1 MEFRQLRYFLA
12 VGELSSFSR
21 AAERCYISQS
31 AISHQISKLER
42 ELGTTLFERSTRVV
56 SLTPAGE
63 RLMPIAA
70 EVLALEARALAV
82 GREPRNRIRV
92 TANMSF
98 AAQSLDA
105 IATVREQ
112 HPNLDIEFVIK
123 NFADRMDAVV
133 SGDADLALIRGDVD
147 RPGVE
152 TIDLGDQD
160 LLILLSRRHPL
171 ASRDRVD
178 LGELA
183 EFPLLLPP
191 RHSQVLIHTVVENAF
206 VDVGR
211 RVQLGPPIARDHT
224 AILDVIT
231 NPRAWTVLYAST
243 VSEAPRMGLAL
254 MRERNSRLRVPV
266 SGIVRGGAASPAL
279 TSLVQSLRQTMNGE
293 SSVPPT
299 PPQQVGGTPE
309 ER

>member
-191 RHSQVLIHTVVENAF
+191 RHSQVLIHQVIERAF
-206 VDVGR
+206 REIGR
-211 RVQLGPPIARDHT
+211 HAKFGPPIPADHT
-224 AILDVIT
+224 APLEVIT
-231 NPRAWTVLYAST
+231 HPSAWTVLYPESAIGMPPAG
-243 VSEAPRMGLAL
+243 VRVVHEA
-254 MRERNSRLRVPV
+254 RNRLRVPLRAV
-266 SGIVRGGAASPAL
+266 VRSGAPRSPGLVDLLAA
-279 TSLVQSLRQTMNGE
+279 LRTE
-293 SSVPPT
+293 
-299 PPQQVGGTPE
+299 
-309 ER
+309 

>member
-42 ELGTTLFERSTRVV
+42 ELGVALFERSTRVV

-63 RLMPIAA
+63 RLMPIAS
-70 EVLALEARALAV
+70 EVLALEAQALAV

-92 TANMSF
+92 AANMTF

-105 IATVREQ
+105 IATVRER

-123 NFADRMDAVV
+123 DFADRMDAVI
-133 SGDADLALIRGDVD
+133 SGDADLALIRGEVD

-152 TIDLGDQD
+152 TVDLGTED

-171 ASRDRVD
+171 ATRDRVD

-191 RHSQVLIHTVVENAF
+191 RHQQVLIHQVVEAGF
-206 VDVGR
+206 REIGR
-211 RVQLGPPIARDHT
+211 KALLGPPIPADH
-224 AILDVIT
+224 AASLEVIT
-231 NPRAWTVLYAST
+231 HPRAWTVLYPESASGMPPAG
-243 VSEAPRMGLAL
+243 VRMVQES
-254 MRERNSRLRVPV
+254 RDRLRVQV
-266 SGIVRGGAASPAL
+266 RAVLRSGAEPGPGLRDLLTAL
-279 TSLVQSLRQTMNGE
+279 R
-293 SSVPPT
+293 P
-299 PPQQVGGTPE
+299 
-309 ER
+309 

>member
-12 VGELSSFSR
+12 VGEMSSFSR

-42 ELGTTLFERSTRVV
+42 ELGASLFERSTRVV

-70 EVLALEARALAV
+70 EVLALEAKALAV

-123 NFADRMDAVV
+123 DFADRMDAVV
-133 SGDADLALIRGDVD
+133 SGDADLALIRGEVD

-152 TIDLGDQD
+152 TVDLGNQD

-171 ASRDRVD
+171 ATRDRVD

-191 RHSQVLIHTVVENAF
+191 RHQQVLIHQVIEGAF
-206 VDVGR
+206 REIGR
-211 RVQLGPPIARDHT
+211 KALLGPAIPADHT
-224 AILDVIT
+224 APLEVIT
-231 NPRAWTVLYAST
+231 HPRAWTVLYPESAIGMPPAG
-243 VSEAPRMGLAL
+243 VRVLSEARD
-254 MRERNSRLRVPV
+254 RLRVPV
-266 SGIVRGGAASPAL
+266 RAVLRTGMEPGPGLQDLLTAL
-279 TSLVQSLRQTMNGE
+279 R
-293 SSVPPT
+293 P
-299 PPQQVGGTPE
+299 
-309 ER
+309 